1 MFVSLFLD
9 VYAEVAER
17 HGRIRGYG
25 IAARPSRH
33 RVVGEGVSMVVGEG
47 IGGVPMPSHVVP
59 E

>member
-1 MFVSLFLD
+1 MSLFLD

-33 RVVGEGVSMVVGEG
+33 RVVGEGASMMAKEG
-47 IGGVPMPSHVVP
+47 IEGVPKPGHVVP